1 MQSHD
6 DPHSASRVVWPG
18 RTVARAEA
26 RGSEA
31 ALNDLTV
38 HPDYAESLRA
48 CGLDSL
54 DRLFAYSA
62 GERLDKPGLDPWRER
77 LRLTLRDGERGQAFF
92 LKRFLHPPRDARR
105 AVQRSGSGA
114 RSLAGN
120 EWAWIQRL
128 TGDGIPC
135 VEAVAYGEEVRKGRE
150 VRSAG
155 LTAEAAGR
163 SLEKWV
169 REWGEADRPIV
180 RRLVPATA
188 SLISRLHGCGY
199 IHRDLYLSHL
209 FYDPSQ
215 PVDRSLRLIDLQRVI
230 RPRWRL
236 RRWIVK
242 DLASLNFST
251 PSGLVSRSDRLRW
264 LRRYLGIEKLD
275 ASARRLVYRIV
286 GKTQRI
292 AERQRA
298 KSHP

>member
-1 MQSHD
+1 MHSHAD
-6 DPHSASRVVWPG
+6 TFSASRGLQPA
-18 RTVARAEA
+18 RTSARPEG
-26 RGSEA
+26 RGSSCVRGDLVMAEGYEA
-31 ALNDLTV
+31 LLGAN
-38 HPDYAESLRA
+38 
-48 CGLDSL
+48 GLDSL
-54 DRLFAYSA
+54 DALFAHSS

-77 LRLTLRDGERGQAFF
+77 LRLTLRDGERGQTFF

-128 TGDGIPC
+128 TADGVPC

-188 SLISRLHGCGY
+188 SLISRLHGRGY

-230 RPRWRL
+230 RPRWRF
-236 RRWIVK
+236 RRWMVK
-242 DLASLNFST
+242 DIASLNFST
-251 PSGLVSRSDRLRW
+251 PPGLVSRSDRLRW
-264 LRRYLGIEKLD
+264 LRRYLDIEKLD

-292 AERQRA
+292 AERERA